1 MKRLSV
7 VKVLVLVMFFSI
19 LVVPF
24 NGHAQDKVI
33 TLKVANWFPIA
44 HKQSALLESWGKDL
58 EKRTNGRVKVNYY
71 PGGTLVPAVQS
82 YDAVTKGI
90 SDVGNHVI
98 GYTIGRFPLTE
109 VLDLPLGYP
118 NNTVPTKLANAF
130 YAKFKPKEFDDV
142 KVLWFHAQAP
152 GIVHTK
158 TKPINKLEDL
168 KGMKMRTF
176 GPNAELMSLLGG
188 TPVAMPMGDVYD
200 ALSRGV
206 AEGLMC
212 AYEATEGFRFGEHLK
227 YTTENYGTSY
237 SAVFVVVMN
246 KDTWNSMPPDIQKI
260 VDSMSPEYIEK
271 YAAMWDE
278 VEKSGKE
285 FLLKRGNKIITLSKE
300 EDARWVKAAQP
311 IFNTY
316 LKNMKEKG
324 LPGEEALKFA
334 RDYLAAARKGAAV
347 PATAPVKEPAKAKAP
362 AKK

>member
-7 VKVLVLVMFFSI
+7 IPVLALVMFI
-19 LVVPF
+19 CALIVPF
-24 NGHAQDKVI
+24 QGDAQEKVI

-44 HKQSALLESWGKDL
+44 HKQTPLLESWGKEL

-82 YDAVTKGI
+82 YEAVTKGI

-98 GYTIGRFPLTE
+98 GYTVGRFPLTE

-168 KGMKMRTF
+168 KGLKMRTF
-176 GPNAELMSLLGG
+176 GSNAELMSLLGG

-227 YTTENYGTSY
+227 YSTENYGTSY
-237 SAVFVVVMN
+237 SAVFVVVLN
-246 KDTWNSMPPDIQKI
+246 KDKWNSMPPDIQKT
-260 VDSMSPEYIEK
+260 VDALSQEYIEK
-271 YAAMWDE
+271 YAAMWDD
-278 VEKSGKE
+278 VEKSGKQ

-300 EDARWVKAAQP
+300 EDARWAKAAQP
-311 IFNTY
+311 IFNNY
-316 LKNMKEKG
+316 VKKMKEKG

-334 RDYLAAARKGAAV
+334 QDYLKSHRK
-347 PATAPVKEPAKAKAP
+347 
-362 AKK
+362 